1 MLKFIS
7 LGLGLSWLDSFF
19 LILTKLRE
27 NHSKVCINYN
37 ICINR
42 GQNHFLQCQWC
53 LGHINKE
60 LTKHGLH
67 GICSSQNMVS
77 RKHALC
83 YCVSYQLSAIIST
96 ICSPILYNTV
106 LTEEQSFSWI
116 WWTQN
121 EAVFSVFILLFSLFV
136 RKMFGLV

>member
-37 ICINR
+37 ICINQ

-67 GICSSQNMVS
+67 GSCSSQNMVES
-77 RKHALC
+77 MR
-83 YCVSYQLSAIIST
+83 CVIVCHINCQQSSVL
-96 ICSPILYNTV
+96 CSPILYNTV

-121 EAVFSVFILLFSLFV
+121 EAVFSVFILLFSLCFH
-136 RKMFGLV
+136 KMFGLV